1 MMLLT
6 LLFNKFSKADC
17 IKLLLLYLI
26 NNLFLLPNL
35 LDCCCSTKPINYQ
48 RNKVVPN
55 ANGNVLEIGIGSGLN
70 LPFYEKSKIN
80 NLYGIDPSS
89 ELCDMAKKKASD
101 NEIDVNLLINVAE
114 EIELPKD
121 SIDTVVMTYTL
132 CTIPNPPDALKEI
145 KRVMKVDAKM
155 LFCEHGTAPDKN
167 IIKWQNRINP
177 IWGKLFGGCNINR
190 DIPSILKE
198 SGFKINTLDQ
208 MYLPST
214 PKIVGYNYWGEAT
227 I

>member
-1 MMLLT
+1 M
-6 LLFNKFSKADC
+6 
-17 IKLLLLYLI
+17 IKKSYEKYV
-26 NNLFLLPNL
+26 LPKL

-48 RNKVVPN
+48 RSKVVPN
-55 ANGNVLEIGIGSGLN
+55 ASGNVLEIGIGSGLN

-80 NLYGIDPSS
+80 NLYGIDPSI
-89 ELCDMAKKKASD
+89 ELCDMAKKTASD
-101 NEIDVNLLINVAE
+101 NEIDVNLLINGAE

-132 CTIPNPPDALKEI
+132 CTIPNPTDALKEI

-190 DIPSILKE
+190 DIPNILKE

-214 PKIVGYNYWGEAT
+214 PKIVGYNYWGEA
-227 I
+227 II

>member
-1 MMLLT
+1 MIKRSYEKYVLP
-6 LLFNKFSKADC
+6 
-17 IKLLLLYLI
+17 KLL
-26 NNLFLLPNL
+26 N
-35 LDCCCSTKPINYQ
+35 CCCSTKPINYQ
-48 RNKVVPN
+48 RKKIVPN
-55 ANGNVLEIGIGSGLN
+55 ASGNILEIGIGSGLN

-89 ELCDMAKKKASD
+89 ELCDMAKKTAYD
-101 NEIDVNLLINVAE
+101 NEIEVNLLINEAE
-114 EIELPKD
+114 EIELPQD

-132 CTIPNPPDALKEI
+132 CTIPNPQDALKEI
-145 KRVMKVDAKM
+145 KRVMKTDAKM

-190 DIPSILKE
+190 DIPNILKE

-214 PKIVGYNYWGEAT
+214 PKIVGYNYWGEA
-227 I
+227 II